1 MNTASYIVLIIDLEK
16 RSNIIFKINLYVV
29 FPFLNIF
36 YYFNYLY
43 ISVYVQMHA
52 SALEVRDMRFSWSGS
67 FRQV

>member
-29 FPFLNIF
+29 FPFLKIF

-43 ISVYVQMHA
+43 ISVYIQMNA
-52 SALEVRDMRFSWSGS
+52 SALEIRNMRFSWSGS

>member
-29 FPFLNIF
+29 FPFLKIF
-36 YYFNYLY
+36 YFNYLY